1 MPDSKTVRTLALP
14 LRVDDEAAVV
24 LKATLIKFINE
35 GARKIICDFSATEF
49 LSPEGAEELINI
61 ARFLAK
67 ADGELGI
74 CRIRAEVKSVLPQ
87 PQLFKFYSVEESV
100 AVVALKSLVTYF
112 EHYENILDL
121 KVRMENDIA
130 HIEIYLEFAASETM
144 QEVQKTVN
152 LIRHSLEHEIKDAS
166 VLIIP
171 STPVEDDSP
180 HLVPAI
186 QRQQIVYSSGSET
199 VKQLA
204 QAIEQTVQE
213 DIVCTPIKTPMPNE
227 QFDLLSVVLWVDQ
240 VTANL
245 ETASFLQNLSN
256 QKLAIFAVI
265 QNYPYSGYAGE
276 CMKNITALL
285 NPSNTVVGRFACQ
298 LKDGEL
304 AETDI
309 MRACNK
315 YFDIIHDAI

>member
-14 LRVDDEAAVV
+14 SRVDDEAAVV
-24 LKATLIKFINE
+24 LKANLIKFINE

-49 LSPEGAEELINI
+49 LSPEGAEELVNV
-61 ARFLAK
+61 ARFLTK
-67 ADGELGI
+67 TDGELGI
-74 CRIRAEVKSVLPQ
+74 CRIRTEVKSAIPQ

-100 AVVALKSLVTYF
+100 AVVALKNLVTYF
-112 EHYENILDL
+112 EYYENILDL

-144 QEVQKTVN
+144 QEVQQTVN
-152 LIRHSLEHEIKDAS
+152 LIRHSLEHEIKDAR

-171 STPVEDDSP
+171 STPLEDETP
-180 HLVPAI
+180 LLVPAI
-186 QRQQIVYSSGSET
+186 QRQQIVYSSGSES

-204 QAIEQTVQE
+204 QAIEQTVQK
-213 DIVCTPIKTPMPNE
+213 DIACTAIKSATPEE

-240 VTANL
+240 GSANP
-245 ETASFLQNLSN
+245 ESASFLKNLHN
-256 QKLAIFAVI
+256 QKLAIFTVM

-285 NPSNTVVGRFACQ
+285 DSSNTVVGRFACQ

-304 AETDI
+304 VETEI

-315 YFDIIHDAI
+315 YFDIIHDTI